1 MGEKTDRKTLLLT
14 PQRTINLDNLKI
26 KKKKKA
32 RGSIS
37 AAKCSIK
44 SILYRVIHESWGKK
58 RAEKMGQQDGRRPQ
72 RKYGV
77 VVLGGITR
85 SESGTARNNFGS
97 LVFTSLKTMIEAIFP
112 QR

>member
-1 MGEKTDRKTLLLT
+1 MLDKKYIVKGTVQGRREAAGGE
-14 PQRTINLDNLKI
+14 
-26 KKKKKA
+26 
-32 RGSIS
+32 
-37 AAKCSIK
+37 
-44 SILYRVIHESWGKK
+44 
-58 RAEKMGQQDGRRPQ
+58 RPQ

-85 SESGTARNNFGS
+85 SESGTARNSFGS

>member
-1 MGEKTDRKTLLLT
+1 MT
-14 PQRTINLDNLKI
+14 
-26 KKKKKA
+26 
-32 RGSIS
+32 
-37 AAKCSIK
+37 
-44 SILYRVIHESWGKK
+44 
-58 RAEKMGQQDGRRPQ
+58 GQQDGRRPQ

-97 LVFTSLKTMIEAIFP
+97 LVFTSLKTIIEAIFP